1 MTADT
6 AAALAVLTLP
16 VLAAVIA
23 VRFRARRTYL
33 ARALTVE
40 ANRREWA
47 RHEWQTARAEW
58 RAARLRY
65 RRARRRAIA
74 DKYRAA
80 AAARID
86 RSVTER
92 KVRRANRA
100 YRRRYR

>member
-1 MTADT
+1 MTIDT

-16 VLAAVIA
+16 VLAAVLTVQA
-23 VRFRARRTYL
+23 VARHNYIR
-33 ARALTVE
+33 RALTVE
-40 ANRREWA
+40 KNRREWA
-47 RHEWQTARAEW
+47 RHEWQAARVEW

-80 AAARID
+80 AAARVD
-86 RSVTER
+86 RRNT
-92 KVRRANRA
+92 RRAHRA